1 MESGW
6 GGKMSAVANQLLAR
20 TAPIALGLRVGVI
33 GSEHFR
39 DWVCGVLR
47 RDHDVSTVKT
57 WPALTVGVDDPSL
70 NVMIIEAASV
80 PMMLSA
86 TAAEALSGIS
96 LIAVAGAN
104 RGCFENLDNSS
115 QITLES
121 ADWWAKAKEQA
132 VQRRLQEFA
141 GLVNALA
148 GEYHAAST
156 PDHTLRL
163 EDGGEVNTVQISTV
177 DWIRAAGNYVEVRV
191 NGRSHLLRSEMHAV
205 QSKLPRTFL
214 RIHRKVIINMT
225 RLAGIEADS
234 STRLFAA
241 MASGERFPISRG
253 RRNFVRSRWEE
264 LRHHQH

>member
-1 MESGW
+1 
-6 GGKMSAVANQLLAR
+6 MSACANQLLAR

-33 GSEHFR
+33 GSENFR

-47 RDHDVSTVKT
+47 RDHDVATIKT
-57 WPALTVGVDDPSL
+57 WGTLTMGMDD
-70 NVMIIEAASV
+70 ASV
-80 PMMLSA
+80 NVLIVETGSVPAVLTPA
-86 TAAEALSGIS
+86 GIENLAGIS
-96 LIAVAGAN
+96 LIAVAGTSCAA
-104 RGCFENLDNSS
+104 FAPLENVVP
-115 QITLES
+115 ITLES
-121 ADWWAKAKEQA
+121 VDWWPKAKESA

-148 GEYHAAST
+148 SEYHGASAT
-156 PDHTLRL
+156 DHTLRL
-163 EDGGEVNTVQISTV
+163 EDGGEVSTVQVSAV

-191 NGRSHLLRSEMHAV
+191 HGRSHLLRSEMHAV

-225 RLAGIEADS
+225 KLASIEADS
-234 STRLFAA
+234 STRLVAS
-241 MASGERFPISRG
+241 MVSGERFPISRG

>member
-1 MESGW
+1 
-6 GGKMSAVANQLLAR
+6 MSACTNQLLAR

-33 GSEHFR
+33 GSDNFR
-39 DWVCGVLR
+39 DWVCGVVR
-47 RDHDVSTVKT
+47 RDQDVSTVKT
-57 WPALTVGVDDPSL
+57 WPALTLGTDDPSI
-70 NVMIIEAASV
+70 NVLLIEIASLPAALSASV
-80 PMMLSA
+80 
-86 TAAEALSGIS
+86 AEILSGIS
-96 LIAVAGAN
+96 LIAVAGPHCGSLSN
-104 RGCFENLDNSS
+104 LENVAL
-115 QITLES
+115 ITLES
-121 ADWWAKAKEQA
+121 VDWWAKAKEQA

-148 GEYHAAST
+148 SEYQAGST

-163 EDGGEVNTVQISTV
+163 EDGGEVSTIQASTV

-234 STRLFAA
+234 STRLFAS
-241 MASGERFPISRG
+241 MVSGERFPISRG
-253 RRNFVRSRWEE
+253 RRNFVQTRWEE
-264 LRHHQH
+264 LHHRQH

>member
-1 MESGW
+1 
-6 GGKMSAVANQLLAR
+6 MSACANQLLAR

-33 GSEHFR
+33 GSENFR

-57 WPALTVGVDDPSL
+57 WPTLILGTDDPSL
-70 NVMIIEAASV
+70 NMLVIEAVSV
-80 PMMLSA
+80 PTMLSPA
-86 TAAEALSGIS
+86 LAETLTGIS
-96 LIAVAGAN
+96 LIAVAGPDCGSFADL
-104 RGCFENLDNSS
+104 ENAAP
-115 QITLES
+115 ITLES
-121 ADWWAKAKEQA
+121 AEWWAKAKEQA

-148 GEYHAAST
+148 TEYQASVT

-234 STRLFAA
+234 STRLFAS
-241 MASGERFPISRG
+241 MTSGERFPISRG

-264 LRHHQH
+264 LRHHQQ